1 MAEAAQAVVQQAKDS
16 GVWVFRGGLHSYE
29 EVSVVATDGM
39 VTDGPYRSAL
49 ANSDAA
55 SHSRCLGFSR

>member
-1 MAEAAQAVVQQAKDS
+1 M
-16 GVWVFRGGLHSYE
+16 VFRGGLHSYE
-29 EVSVVATDGM
+29 EVSVVATDGT